1 MCIGRTIPGLQEEE
15 WQENQPENVSEST
28 TDALPTG
35 GKDKKHAALQT
46 SY

>member
-1 MCIGRTIPGLQEEE
+1 MGIGRTIPGLQEEE

-28 TDALPTG
+28 MDALPIG
-35 GKDKKHAALQT
+35 GKEKKYAALRT